1 MYEDEGSSDL
11 RPGVGRPSVDSTAA
25 DPAVTRAST
34 GPELGD
40 VAPIPPGA
48 VDPVRL
54 AHVLAE
60 ADPWLGDEDYYQPT
74 AADEELIFLLDHPEF
89 AEAGVLDG
97 NHRSPEPILEPT
109 SVPSSNPGE
118 PADERWIPDDDD
130 DPAEGTRWHPAAR
143 VPAHL
148 PQLEDRPGGAEL
160 AAILADANLADLGAY
175 ELVEHVAACER
186 VAAAMHALQAKS
198 IAELQRREEMRPLAG
213 ARAVADPARAT
224 ALEVAARLARSGA
237 EGDAL
242 VARADY
248 LTTTLPG
255 TFRAWAAGEIDTEK
269 ADLIGRKLCR
279 LDTAL
284 ARRVETAVL
293 PEAPRVTLD
302 RLRRLIAKEIHRL
315 DPKDADQRHR
325 NARQGR
331 FVRIIPTD
339 DGMAWIEAYV
349 SAADAA
355 AVKAVLDAGA
365 EALKRHDHATRTDR
379 DPTRTGRDS
388 NGTDGADPNDDAD
401 GGGRTMANRR
411 ADVLTSLAWAAVAAG
426 RIGGCNR
433 CRAGLK
439 LADAHGRP
447 VTVNVTVPA
456 TSLLGSD
463 DEPAVLEGYGS
474 ITPAAARELAR
485 NAVWRRLLTD
495 PRSGTVLDVG
505 RTRYRPPADL
515 AEHILLRDV
524 TCVWP
529 GCDRPA
535 NGPGIELD
543 HIHAWVD
550 GGVTAAH
557 NLGAFCAKHHTD
569 KHETG
574 WLVSQPEPGRFDFTS
589 PTGHEYTRQPAQQP
603 ARSDPEAADS
613 TDPPPF

>member
-1 MYEDEGSSDL
+1 VAPIP
-11 RPGVGRPSVDSTAA
+11 PG
-25 DPAVTRAST
+25 AVA

-60 ADPWLGDEDYYQPT
+60 ADPWLDDEDYYQPT
-74 AADEELIFLLDHPEF
+74 TADEELIFLLDHPEL
-89 AEAGVLDG
+89 AEAGVFDQE
-97 NHRSPEPILEPT
+97 HRSPEPIPART
-109 SVPSSNPGE
+109 SAPSVPGDQANGWI
-118 PADERWIPDDDD
+118 ADDDGWIPDDDD
-130 DPAEGTRWHPAAR
+130 DPAERARWHPAAR

-148 PQLEDRPGGAEL
+148 PRLEDRPGGAEL
-160 AAILADANLADLGAY
+160 AAILAGADLADLGAY

-186 VAAAMHALQAKS
+186 VASAMHALQAKS
-198 IAELQRREEMRPLAG
+198 IAELMRREQMRPLAG
-213 ARAVADPARAT
+213 ARAVVDPARAT
-224 ALEVAARLARSGA
+224 ALEVAARLARSGGEA
-237 EGDAL
+237 DAL
-242 VARADY
+242 VARAGY
-248 LTTTLPG
+248 LTTTLPD
-255 TFRAWAAGEIDTEK
+255 TYRAWAAGEIDTDK

-279 LDTAL
+279 LDAAL
-284 ARRVETAVL
+284 ARRVEASVL
-293 PEAPRVTLD
+293 PEAPRGTLD
-302 RLRRLIAKEIHRL
+302 RLRRLIVKEIHRL

-325 NARQGR
+325 EARQGR

-365 EALKRHDHATRTDR
+365 DALKRHDHATRTDR
-379 DPTRTGRDS
+379 DSTTTGRDS
-388 NGTDGADPNDDAD
+388 NGTGDGDPNDGGDPNDDAD

-411 ADVLTSLAWAAVAAG
+411 ADVLTSLAWAALAAG

-447 VTVNVTVPA
+447 VTVNVTVPVTA
-456 TSLLGSD
+456 LLGSD

-474 ITPAAARELAR
+474 ITPAVARELAR
-485 NAVWRRLLTD
+485 NSVWRRLLTD
-495 PRSGTVLDVG
+495 PHSGTVLDVG
-505 RTRYRPPADL
+505 RTRYRPPTDL

-529 GCDRPA
+529 GCDRLA
-535 NGPGIELD
+535 NGPGIDLD
-543 HIHAWVD
+543 HIQAWVD

-569 KHETG
+569 KHQTG

-589 PTGHEYTRQPAQQP
+589 PTGHTYTRQPAQSRSKEP